1 MGPSPADG
9 AVVDQYGRVHGVTG
23 LRVADTSI
31 FPRAPSRGPAA
42 SAIMV
47 GERIADFIR
56 TGADSPTTTH
66 TQPG

>member
-1 MGPSPADG
+1 
-9 AVVDQYGRVHGVTG
+9 VVDQYGRVHGVTG

-42 SAIMV
+42 TAIMA

-56 TGADSPTTTH
+56 TGADSPTT
-66 TQPG
+66 GK